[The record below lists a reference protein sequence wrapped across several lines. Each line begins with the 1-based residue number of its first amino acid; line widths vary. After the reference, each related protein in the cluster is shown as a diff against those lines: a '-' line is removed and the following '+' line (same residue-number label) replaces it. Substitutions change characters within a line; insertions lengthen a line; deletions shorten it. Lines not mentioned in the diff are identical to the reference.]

1 MVRRPQNHRIK
12 VLLAVGAQNFQ
23 PTVRVPEYL
32 PTGPRD
38 SLPAT
43 ILARTL
49 HAWRFYKVPTRSWL
63 VRQAILCG
71 HMRNCART
79 ERSAVR
85 APWVVASSRDL
96 PPHGL

>member
-32 PTGPRD
+32 LTGPRA
-38 SLPAT
+38 SLPGT

-49 HAWRFYKVPTRSWL
+49 HAWRFYAVPTQSWL

-71 HMRNCART
+71 NMRNWAQM
-79 ERSAVR
+79 EQR
-85 APWVVASSRDL
+85 AWCSRWEEVSPADL
-96 PPHGL
+96 HI